1 MCVSRVHRPAVY
13 DVWNDAMRDSILSW
27 QLPHCLEVESTHV
40 RDAVRHNGVRPLR
53 ACDTDNARTAF
64 TNLLFHATSENI
76 RAYLNHLS
84 VRVELDLSA
93 FALARFLKIKE

>member
-1 MCVSRVHRPAVY
+1 
-13 DVWNDAMRDSILSW
+13 MRDSILSW
-27 QLPHCLEVESTHV
+27 QLPNCLEMESTRV
-40 RDAVRHNGVRPLR
+40 RDAVRHNGVRRLR
-53 ACDTDNARTAF
+53 VCDTHNARTAF

-93 FALARFLKIKE
+93 FALARFLGIKV

>member
-1 MCVSRVHRPAVY
+1 MCLSRAHRPAVY

-27 QLPHCLEVESTHV
+27 QLPRCLEVESTRV
-40 RDAVRHNGVRPLR
+40 RGAVRRIGVRPLR
-53 ACDTDNARTAF
+53 VCDTHNARTAF

-76 RAYLNHLS
+76 RAYLNHPS

-93 FALARFLKIKE
+93 FALARFLGV